1 MDYLLDIIK
10 KIACFYV
17 FASFIINLI
26 NDEHY
31 KKYINMFTGL
41 IMIILVMK
49 PVINMFS
56 SDNQFET
63 LLKTNE
69 SDYMSREMAD
79 KISVAGSYGRELI
92 LNEFNETLKNS
103 LSHKFLDYGITLE
116 KTEAKIQFDRTDSDY
131 GRITSLEIAAK
142 GFDVSNSY
150 SVSVTELKKYISN
163 VYKID
168 KNNIHINITC

>member
-17 FASFIINLI
+17 FASFILNLV
-26 NDEHY
+26 NDERY

-103 LSHKFLDYGITLE
+103 LSHKFLIT
-116 KTEAKIQFDRTDSDY
+116 A
-131 GRITSLEIAAK
+131 
-142 GFDVSNSY
+142 
-150 SVSVTELKKYISN
+150 
-163 VYKID
+163 
-168 KNNIHINITC
+168 

>member
-17 FASFIINLI
+17 FASFILNLV
-26 NDEHY
+26 NDERY

-92 LNEFNETLKNS
+92 LNENS

-116 KTEAKIQFDRTDSDY
+116 KTEAQIEFDRTDSDY
-131 GRITSLEIAAK
+131 GRITSLDIAAK

-150 SVSVTELKKYISN
+150 SVAVTELKKYISN

-168 KNNIHINITC
+168 RNNIHINITC

>member
-17 FASFIINLI
+17 FASFILNLV
-26 NDEHY
+26 NDERY

-79 KISVAGSYGRELI
+79 KISVAGSYGKELI
-92 LNEFNETLKNS
+92 LNEFNETLK
-103 LSHKFLDYGITLE
+103 T
-116 KTEAKIQFDRTDSDY
+116 A
-131 GRITSLEIAAK
+131 
-142 GFDVSNSY
+142 
-150 SVSVTELKKYISN
+150 
-163 VYKID
+163 
-168 KNNIHINITC
+168 